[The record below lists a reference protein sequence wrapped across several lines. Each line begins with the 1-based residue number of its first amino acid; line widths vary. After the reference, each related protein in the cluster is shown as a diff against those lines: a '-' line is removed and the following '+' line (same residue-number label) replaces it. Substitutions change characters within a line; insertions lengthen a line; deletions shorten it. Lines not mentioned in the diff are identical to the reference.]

1 MSLNDLAA
9 RAVVLLIDEIE
20 GIAEMGRTAPAKS
33 VDRATAV
40 LANAANLFGIP
51 IVISGIAIAGPPK
64 LTAAVREAV
73 GDQVQIHV
81 RQTTDSFDDE
91 VIRGAMEATG
101 RKTVLIAGIVTEI
114 AVQRAAFGGKA
125 RGFDT
130 QVVLDA
136 CNGASERT
144 EDAAIHRL
152 SDGGVTLTSTP
163 AIIGELAIDFSD
175 PRTQKAFGL
184 LQQL

>member
-73 GDQVQIHV
+73 GDQAQIYV

-114 AVQRAAFGGKA
+114 ACSAPHLAAKPA
-125 RGFDT
+125 
-130 QVVLDA
+130 
-136 CNGASERT
+136 ASIRKSCSMH
-144 EDAAIHRL
+144 AMAHPNAPKMRRSI
-152 SDGGVTLTSTP
+152 
-163 AIIGELAIDFSD
+163 A
-175 PRTQKAFGL
+175 
-184 LQQL
+184 